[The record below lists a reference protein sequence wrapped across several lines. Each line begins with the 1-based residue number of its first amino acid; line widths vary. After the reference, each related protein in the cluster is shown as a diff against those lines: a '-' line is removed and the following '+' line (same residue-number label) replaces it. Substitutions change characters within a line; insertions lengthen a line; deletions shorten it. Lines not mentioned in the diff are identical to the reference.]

1 LLQHEAASYCFFV
14 FSAVFNEISI
24 YTLSIVDFYI
34 NRKFAPLNKNNKMSR
49 FNSLKVSDVVR
60 ETADAVSVAFEVP
73 PSLKEDYKYKQG
85 QYLTLKFNIN
95 GEDLRRSYSICSSP
109 VDENE
114 LRVAIKKVKDGRVST
129 YINEKLKKGDVIEVM
144 TPMGNFYTEMHP
156 AHKKNYIL
164 FGGGSGITPMLSILK
179 TVLKSE
185 PLSRITLFY
194 GNNDE
199 SSIIFKKE
207 IEQLAIQHSDRL
219 NVVHVLNV
227 APEGHPELL
236 KGMMTKEKNI
246 ELVKNYVD
254 TSADNEYFICGP
266 GPMMENVVNALKEL
280 RIEEARVHIE
290 YFTTPV
296 SAEEIKPSAEVVAG
310 AKATIILDGDER
322 EIVLKENETILEA
335 ALRVGMDAPYACQGG
350 SCCTCRALL
359 QSGEVDM
366 AVNYA
371 LSASEV
377 KQGFILT
384 CQSRPKTANVVVNYD
399 KGL

>member
-1 LLQHEAASYCFFV
+1 
-14 FSAVFNEISI
+14 
-24 YTLSIVDFYI
+24 
-34 NRKFAPLNKNNKMSR
+34 MSR
-49 FNSLKVSDVVR
+49 FNSLKVIDVVR

-73 PSLKEDYKYKQG
+73 SSLKEDYRYKQG

-95 GEDLRRSYSICSSP
+95 GEELRRSYSICSSP
-109 VDENE
+109 LEENE

-129 YINEKLKKGDVIEVM
+129 YINDKLKVGDMIEVM
-144 TPMGNFYTEMHP
+144 QPMGNFFTEMNG

-185 PLSRITLFY
+185 QESRITLFY

-199 SSIIFKKE
+199 SSIIFKKQ
-207 IEQLAIQHSDRL
+207 IEELAIKNSDRL
-219 NVVHVLNV
+219 NVVHVLNTPP
-227 APEGHPELL
+227 AGHPEMLR
-236 KGMMTKEKNI
+236 GMMTKEKNI
-246 ELVKNYVD
+246 ELIKNYVNV
-254 TSADNEYFICGP
+254 SEDNEYFICGP

-280 RIEEARVHIE
+280 NIPEPKVHIE

-296 SAEEIKPSAEVVAG
+296 NADTVKPSEDVVSG

-322 EIVLKENETILEA
+322 QVVLEENETILEA
-335 ALRVGMDAPYACQGG
+335 AMRVGLDAPYACQGG

-359 QSGEVDM
+359 QEGEVDM

-384 CQSRPKTANVVVNYD
+384 CQSRPKTDHVIVNYD

>member
-1 LLQHEAASYCFFV
+1 
-14 FSAVFNEISI
+14 
-24 YTLSIVDFYI
+24 
-34 NRKFAPLNKNNKMSR
+34 MSR
-49 FNSLKVSDVVR
+49 FNSLKVIDVVR
-60 ETADAVSVAFEVP
+60 ETPDAISVAFEVP
-73 PSLKEDYKYKQG
+73 PSLKQDYKYKQG
-85 QYLTLKFNIN
+85 QYLTLKFTIN
-95 GEDLRRSYSICSSP
+95 GEELRRSYSICSSP
-109 VDENE
+109 LDENE

-129 YINEKLKKGDVIEVM
+129 FINEKVKVGDVIEVM
-144 TPMGNFYTEMHP
+144 QPMGNFYTEMN
-156 AHKKNYIL
+156 AGNKKNYIL

-185 PLSRITLFY
+185 PDSRITLFY

-199 SSIIFKKE
+199 SSIIFKKQ
-207 IEQLAIQHSDRL
+207 IEELALKNSDRL
-219 NVVHVLNV
+219 NVIHVLSTPP
-227 APEGHPELL
+227 AGHPEML

-246 ELVKNYVD
+246 ELIKNYVNV
-254 TSADNEYFICGP
+254 SGDNEYFICGP
-266 GPMMENVVNALKEL
+266 GPMMENVVSALKEL
-280 RIEEARVHIE
+280 KVPEPQVHIE

-296 SAEEIKPSAEVVAG
+296 NAEEVKPSEDVVAG

-322 EIVLKENETILEA
+322 EVVLQEDETILEA
-335 ALRVGMDAPYACQGG
+335 AMRIGLDAPYACQGG

-359 QSGEVDM
+359 QKGEVDM

-384 CQSRPKTANVVVNYD
+384 CQSRPKTDHVVVNYD